1 MLMKAM
7 GAIFSSLGRSFVLSV
22 VLLGLY
28 VLYRAVLPKPLK
40 GIPYNRDAA
49 DKLFG
54 DVPEMMG
61 YVMRTK
67 RIFVCALLGRILQHH
82 LCYVY
87 HRLTSIRP
95 SAG

>member
-1 MLMKAM
+1 M
-7 GAIFSSLGRSFVLSV
+7 GAIFSSLGGTLVFGV

-28 VLYRAVLPKPLK
+28 VVYKAVLPKPLP

-49 DKLFG
+49 EKLFG

-67 RIFVCALLGRILQHH
+67 RIFVSEADGGWWREEEAAAAEEEEDGR
-82 LCYVY
+82 
-87 HRLTSIRP
+87 RR
-95 SAG
+95 